1 MESRGRQDFSYLV
14 EVVRR
19 DHKERE
25 RELERKIENGRR
37 EIRRPPLDG
46 MDHEH
51 VARRSLP

>member
-1 MESRGRQDFSYLV
+1 VESRGRQDFSYLV